1 MIKADLHVHT
11 EMSDSSFTIEQV
23 LELAKEKGLTHIAIT
38 NHDTV
43 KGLKESVEL
52 GKEYGI
58 TVIPGI
64 EISAYDYKRN
74 RKVHLLG

>member
-23 LELAKEKGLTHIAIT
+23 LKLAKEKGLTHIAIT

-43 KGLKESVEL
+43 KGLKEQNDDLTYQISRMNNE
-52 GKEYGI
+52 KEQ
-58 TVIPGI
+58 I
-64 EISAYDYKRN
+64 EKNILKEKKLVLSQ
-74 RKVHLLG
+74 